1 MQREVRGEGVA
12 GPLDVRAPEAGNGR
26 AGSAGLQRQL
36 TQQREQVKRNQ
47 LSRSILGLPHG
58 DTRRE
63 AWLAVDS
70 FSSAWV
76 SSWPSAQNRCEA
88 REFREIFCT
97 YLGRESPAVRARVG
111 KSIACSGRGP
121 PRVCDAFG
129 VQLGLATL
137 NDRAHGNCHDDIFS
151 RVIGDA
157 LHAGLR
163 GKEEPREIFS
173 AVIPPVTLNGTAG
186 TRGKNG
192 IVPDGRLHCKLRES
206 RTARCTGTRGQA
218 HPSVRWRGTTV
229 QRGPEQ
235 PPAEHLL
242 EGKTIHRGGPHY
254 MSARAR
260 DDGQGGAVADR
271 ANLVQRDYEAR
282 AAALDAK
289 PHVQAWN
296 NGSRDAVS
304 SVLRSFGTV
313 RSLVVGAY
321 AEASD
326 DLHQLFDCV
335 VESASKQHWRRIGA
349 RSAREARS
357 YFATTLRRA
366 WGVHF
371 AREFARHRIRR
382 VVFVGAPRRQPGR
395 PLATADGDWPAL
407 SAGGRVCG
415 ARAARR
421 RRVGGWPARP
431 MSTGREGRSA
441 PN

>member
-1 MQREVRGEGVA
+1 MRCTRGCA
-12 GPLDVRAPEAGNGR
+12 ARRNRAR
-26 AGSAGLQRQL
+26 
-36 TQQREQVKRNQ
+36 
-47 LSRSILGLPHG
+47 
-58 DTRRE
+58 
-63 AWLAVDS
+63 
-70 FSSAWV
+70 SSAP
-76 SSWPSAQNRCEA
+76 SSRLSHSTAPLA
-88 REFREIFCT
+88 RAARTASCRIGACT
-97 YLGRESPAVRARVG
+97 AS
-111 KSIACSGRGP
+111 
-121 PRVCDAFG
+121 
-129 VQLGLATL
+129 
-137 NDRAHGNCHDDIFS
+137 
-151 RVIGDA
+151 
-157 LHAGLR
+157 
-163 GKEEPREIFS
+163 
-173 AVIPPVTLNGTAG
+173 
-186 TRGKNG
+186 
-192 IVPDGRLHCKLRES
+192 KLRES

-218 HPSVRWRGTTV
+218 HPSVRWRGTAV

-349 RSAREARS
+349 RSAKEARS
-357 YFATTLRRA
+357 YFATTLRPAAAGVGRA
-366 WGVHF
+366 LCARVRAAPHPTRGVRGGP
-371 AREFARHRIRR
+371 A
-382 VVFVGAPRRQPGR
+382 
-395 PLATADGDWPAL
+395 ATAGQASRDGRWRLA
-407 SAGGRVCG
+407 SAVGGRVCG

-421 RRVGGWPARP
+421 RRVGGRPARP
-431 MSTGREGRSA
+431 SVSTGREGRSA
-441 PN
+441 LN